1 MLMDYVAVSSSTI
14 AAIAYDGEGRTL
26 GVQFTNGG
34 EYWYHRVP
42 RPVYEGF
49 VGAESKGRYFG
60 EFVRNAYACAKV
72 R

>member
-1 MLMDYVAVSSSTI
+1 MNYVPVSSTNI
-14 AAIAYDGEGRTL
+14 AAIAYDEDGRTL

>member
-1 MLMDYVAVSSSTI
+1 MNYQPVSSSNI
-14 AAIAYDGEGRTL
+14 AAIAYDDAGRIL

-34 EYWYHRVP
+34 EYWYHGVP
-42 RPVYEGF
+42 RPVYQSF